1 MSLRLLLGALGVLV
15 VVLFPRSVGTQTA
28 TASTVDFERDVQPIL
43 QQNCIGCHGPSQQM
57 NGFRLDRR
65 SAALRG
71 GTQTVIVPGSS
82 ASSRLYLRLIGNQFG
97 NTMPPTAKL
106 SAADAATIKRW
117 IDQGAA
123 WPDTLA
129 NEVDLPP
136 INPQATEAVAV
147 LRQGDVGSFRKLLTS
162 NPTLINAR
170 GPGGATPFM
179 YGALYGDVALIQW
192 MLARG
197 GNANAQNDAH
207 ATALMWTVGSLEKV
221 QALIAAGAD
230 VNARSQDGRTPLTI
244 ASGIA
249 GGVPVLRLLLD
260 RGASPNPPGRSP
272 ADATPLRVSAM
283 TGSADNMRLLIERGA
298 DIKAAG
304 PPVLIQSAMYGCREC
319 VDLVLDKV
327 DARALN
333 QALLALAVFADEST
347 IQALLKRGADVNA
360 TDADGRTPLIF
371 AVSSDELP
379 VKVVRLLLDSGANVN
394 AATGEGITALDL
406 AERHGDTPIVSLL
419 RERGAISR
427 SSWRPPVPAPV
438 LENSIAAAVARSVP
452 LLQKADA
459 DFSRNTG
466 CQSCHNDNL
475 TSMTLNIVRRKGFP
489 IDEAVASHE
498 VGVTDRMTRVWND
511 RHLQGTSQGG
521 GPATVS
527 YILMGLQAQGH
538 KPDLMTDAAAHFIK
552 SRQIADGHWTF
563 LGPVCA
569 RPPLCSTDV
578 QQTALSI
585 RALQLYAPVTA
596 KAQYAEAV
604 RKASDWL
611 AKTDVNTND
620 ERAFRVMGLAWAK
633 AQPAVIR
640 KAVDALLS
648 TQRADGG
655 WSDIPTLESTGY
667 ATGLA
672 LNALFEG
679 GVPVSSP
686 AYQRGVQHLLS
697 TQRADGTWYVRS
709 RSLAIQPYFDNGF
722 PPGHDQWISSAATN
736 WATMALAHA
745 APARRAT
752 TAARR

>member
-1 MSLRLLLGALGVLV
+1 MSLRLSLGALGVLV
-15 VVLFPRSVGTQTA
+15 VVLLPRPVGTQTA
-28 TASTVDFERDVQPIL
+28 VSVVDFERDVQPIL

-71 GTQTVIVPGSS
+71 GTQTVIVPGSA
-82 ASSRLYLRLIGNQFG
+82 ASSRLYLRLITNQFG
-97 NTMPPTAKL
+97 NMMPPTAKL
-106 SAADAATIKRW
+106 TATDAATIKAW
-117 IDQGAA
+117 IDQGAR
-123 WPDTLA
+123 WPDTAA

-136 INPQATEAVAV
+136 IDAQAVDAVAI
-147 LRQGDVGSFRKLLTS
+147 LRAGDLASFRKLLTS
-162 NPTLINAR
+162 NPSLLNAR

-179 YGALYGDVALIQW
+179 YGALYGDMSLLKW

-197 GNANAQNDAH
+197 GNASAHNDAN
-207 ATALMWTVGSLEKV
+207 ATALMWTVDSLEKV
-221 QALIAAGAD
+221 QALVDAGVD
-230 VNARSQDGRTPLTI
+230 VNVRSSDGRTPLTI

-249 GGVPVLRLLLD
+249 GGTAVLRLLLD
-260 RGASPNPPGRSP
+260 RGASPNPPSRSP

-298 DIKAAG
+298 DIRAAG

-319 VDLVLDKV
+319 IDLVIGKV
-327 DARALN
+327 DTRALN

-347 IQALLKRGADVNA
+347 IDALLKRGADVNT
-360 TDADGRTPLIF
+360 TDPDGRTPLLF
-371 AVSSDELP
+371 AASSDELSLD
-379 VKVVRLLLDSGANVN
+379 VVRLLLDRGADVN
-394 AATGEGITALDL
+394 AATSEGITALDI
-406 AERHGDTPIVSLL
+406 AERHGDTPIVALL
-419 RERGAISR
+419 RSRGAVNR
-427 SSWRPPVPAPV
+427 SAWRAPAPNPVPG
-438 LENSIAAAVARSVP
+438 NSLAAAIGRSVP
-452 LLQKADA
+452 VLQKADA

-466 CQSCHNDNL
+466 CQSCHNDSL
-475 TSMTLNIVRRKGFP
+475 TSMMLNVVRRKGFVV
-489 IDEAVASHE
+489 DEAMASHE
-498 VGVTDRMTRVWND
+498 VGVTQRMTSVWND
-511 RHLQGTSQGG
+511 RHLQGVSQGG

-527 YILMGLQAQGH
+527 YILLGLHAEGH
-538 KPDLMTDAAAHFIK
+538 KADLMTDAAAHFIK
-552 SRQIADGHWTF
+552 SRQLPDGRWTF

-585 RALQLYAPVTA
+585 RALQLYPPVPA
-596 KAQYAEAV
+596 KAAYAEAV
-604 RKASDWL
+604 GKASEWL
-611 AKTDVNTND
+611 SRTDANTND

-633 AQPAVIR
+633 AHPAVIR
-640 KAVDALLS
+640 KAVDAVLS

-679 GVPVSSP
+679 GVPVSSS

-722 PPGHDQWISSAATN
+722 PHGHDQWISSAATN

-745 APARRAT
+745 AAPHRAT